1 MQRYARSQRP
11 RPAAQL
17 VSGQT
22 TEQFVA
28 SKSSRPPAGKGKAP
42 KVSPARIAK
51 FLADVGEFMAEGD
64 WSKAEPG
71 HYVALYVVLHHKV
84 YGLKPA
90 ELDDGAQ
97 YFQAMRAAKAFYAGL
112 EAHVR
117 SFSKSIAPDD
127 MVDFLRWTWA
137 REEGRERWRRD
148 NAKDGQRVG
157 WRLQF
162 GGAMLSD
169 YRVDKLRRNG
179 R

>member
-28 SKSSRPPAGKGKAP
+28 SKSGRPPPRQGKAP
-42 KVSPARIAK
+42 KISPARIAK

-64 WSKAEPG
+64 WSTASEG

-97 YFQAMRAAKAFYAGL
+97 YFQAMRAAKAFYASTSL
-112 EAHVR
+112 
-117 SFSKSIAPDD
+117 APDD